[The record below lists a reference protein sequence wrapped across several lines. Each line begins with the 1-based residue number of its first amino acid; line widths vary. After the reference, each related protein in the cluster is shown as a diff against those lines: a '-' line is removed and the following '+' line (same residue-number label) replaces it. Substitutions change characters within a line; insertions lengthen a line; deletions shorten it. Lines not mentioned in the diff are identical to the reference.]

1 MVLLWR
7 RRDSKKQNKNTR
19 CVICISIFVKKSN
32 LGRILFIFIHFL
44 INSKSNELPQS
55 LGRLCSNNI
64 QGFPKSSFLYFISL
78 SFSTIGLGKQIIQS
92 KVVSFSLIHYFHTCC
107 VILWLEYSICVLP
120 RQRCACASMFSSHKI
135 LYFIARIAG
144 TNSFLLFLW
153 ISRKITPLTAKNVLL
168 RVSMYTYTY
177 WLIGCR
183 SCLKS
188 GKIRMLVVKWLW
200 KNETFE
206 GKKRR
211 GRPKV
216 LNKAAKIVLKKPRY
230 KIGDSTRKLSRN

>member
-1 MVLLWR
+1 
-7 RRDSKKQNKNTR
+7 
-19 CVICISIFVKKSN
+19 
-32 LGRILFIFIHFL
+32 
-44 INSKSNELPQS
+44 
-55 LGRLCSNNI
+55 
-64 QGFPKSSFLYFISL
+64 
-78 SFSTIGLGKQIIQS
+78 
-92 KVVSFSLIHYFHTCC
+92 
-107 VILWLEYSICVLP
+107 
-120 RQRCACASMFSSHKI
+120 MFSSHII

-153 ISRKITPLTAKNVLL
+153 ISRKITPLTAKNALL

-216 LNKAAKIVLKKPRY
+216 LNKAAKIVLKKARY
-230 KIGDSTRKLSRN
+230 KIGDSTPERIRQEKRMFKIRTWHDKKYPICLVCQVTPISSQICKEVQKPCCGKGPEWLSFLDESPNCFFFQLPKLTNIVWGLNWLLRTGW